1 MDCIWYQVKLDEDI
15 KSIYIDEEEFDSL
28 FKAKPNSVPRLP
40 PVSNQNGEKAVK
52 VINPKRAQNG
62 AIVLA
67 RIRLSYESIADEID
81 KM

>member
-1 MDCIWYQVKLDEDI
+1 MDCVWYQVKLDEDI

-28 FKAKPNSVPRLP
+28 FKAKTNSVPPLA
-40 PVSNQNGEKAVK
+40 PVSVQHGEKVVK

-67 RIRLSYESIADEID
+67 RIRVSYEKIAGEID
-81 KM
+81 QM

>member
-1 MDCIWYQVKLDEDI
+1 MDCVWYQVKLDEDI

-28 FKAKPNSVPRLP
+28 FKAKANSVPPLA
-40 PVSNQNGEKAVK
+40 PVSIQHGEKVVK

-67 RIRLSYESIADEID
+67 RIRFSYERIAEEID